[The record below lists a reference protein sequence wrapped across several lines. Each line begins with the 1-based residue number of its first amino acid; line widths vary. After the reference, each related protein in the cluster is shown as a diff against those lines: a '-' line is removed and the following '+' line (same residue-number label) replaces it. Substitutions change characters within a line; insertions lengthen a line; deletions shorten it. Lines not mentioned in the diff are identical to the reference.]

1 MTKHYF
7 IAIKIP
13 EKIASAIIQ
22 ERDKTNLYQTHKI
35 LPVAE
40 DLHITLYY
48 LGHVADNILEE
59 IMYSLHHLEWEPFE
73 LQTRGVAHFGSAT
86 TPRVVYTA
94 LEKNNSLQSLQQKIV
109 QLLTGFI
116 EVQNKNEYTPH
127 ITIAKKWASKESLNL
142 TEFKLPNLD
151 FDVLSLSIFTINVN
165 HSPRYE
171 EISTVQWRR
180 DGNNGPTS

>member
-13 EKIASAIIQ
+13 EQVAAAIIQ
-22 ERDKTNLYQTHKI
+22 ERDKTNLHQTHKI

-48 LGHVADNILEE
+48 LGHIEESVLEK
-59 IMYSLHHLEWEPFE
+59 IIHSLHLLEWDSFKPK
-73 LQTRGVAHFGSAT
+73 TRGVAHFGNVA

-94 LEKNNSLQSLQQKIV
+94 LEKSDPLQLLQQKIV
-109 QLLTGFI
+109 QLLEEFI
-116 EVQNKNEYTPH
+116 EVQKKEEFTAH

-142 TEFKLPNLD
+142 TEFTLPNLA
-151 FDVLSLSIFTINVN
+151 FNVLSLSVFTINAN
-165 HSPRYE
+165 SSPRYE
-171 EISTVQWRR
+171 EISTVLVREGRNEWP
-180 DGNNGPTS
+180 N

>member
-13 EKIASAIIQ
+13 EQVASTIIQ
-22 ERDKTNLYQTHKI
+22 ERDKTNLHETHKT

-48 LGHVADNILEE
+48 LGHVEESTLEQ
-59 IMYSLHHLEWEPFE
+59 IIHSLHLLEWDSFE
-73 LQTRGVAHFGSAT
+73 LKTRGVAHFGNET

-94 LEKNNSLQSLQQKIV
+94 LEKSNPLQLLQQKIV
-109 QLLTGFI
+109 RQLEDFI
-116 EVQNKNEYTPH
+116 EVQKKNEFTAH
-127 ITIAKKWASKESLNL
+127 ITIAKKWATKESLNL
-142 TEFKLPNLD
+142 IEFTLPDLVFN
-151 FDVLSLSIFTINVN
+151 VLSFSIFTINPN
-165 HSPRYE
+165 RSPRYE

-180 DGNNGPTS
+180 GEKNGPTS

>member
-13 EKIASAIIQ
+13 EQIATAIIQ
-22 ERDKTNLYQTHKI
+22 ERDKTNLHHTHKV

-48 LGHVADNILEE
+48 LGHVEDSTLVQI
-59 IMYSLHHLEWEPFE
+59 IHSLHHLEWEPFE
-73 LQTRGVAHFGSAT
+73 LKTRGVAYFGNEI

-94 LEKNNSLQSLQQKIV
+94 LEKSNPLQFLQQKIV
-109 QLLTGFI
+109 QLLADFI
-116 EVQNKNEYTPH
+116 DVQKKNEFTAH

-142 TEFKLPNLD
+142 TEFTLPELA
-151 FDVLSLSIFTINVN
+151 FDVLSLSIFAINVN
-165 HSPRYE
+165 QSPRYE
-171 EISTVQWRR
+171 AISTVQWGREEK
-180 DGNNGPTS
+180 NGPTS